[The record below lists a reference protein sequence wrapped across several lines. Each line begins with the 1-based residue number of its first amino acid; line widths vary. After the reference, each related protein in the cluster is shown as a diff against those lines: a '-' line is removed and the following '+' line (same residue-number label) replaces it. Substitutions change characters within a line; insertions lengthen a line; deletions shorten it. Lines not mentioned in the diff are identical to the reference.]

1 MSGKGMRQKLI
12 LILLS
17 FFIISP
23 VFAEDNGRLSS
34 FIHEVEAKAATVKT
48 LTCTLKQ
55 ERHLAIFARPVIF
68 RGRMALEKPDKLR
81 WEFTSPIASVL
92 IFNGAKGIKCSG
104 NSEPQRFNLATDPV
118 MQMVSKQIW
127 TWVNGSYATLQEQY
141 HMVLLEPGPCLVL
154 TANDPKIARAISSV
168 KINFNPDSLQPTT
181 VRIQEPGGDHT
192 VISFSDFILNQ
203 PLNQSLFTR
212 CSSP

>member
-1 MSGKGMRQKLI
+1 MRQQLM
-12 LILLS
+12 LMLLS
-17 FFIISP
+17 LLFIVPS
-23 VFAEDNGRLSS
+23 VFAEDNGKLSL
-34 FIHEVEAKAATVKT
+34 FIHDIEAKAATVKT
-48 LTCTLKQ
+48 LNCTLKQ

-68 RGRMALEKPDKLR
+68 LGRMALEKPDKLR

-92 IFNGAKGIKCSG
+92 IFNGAEGLKCSG
-104 NSEPQRFNLATDPV
+104 NTEPQRFNLLTDPV

-141 HMVLLEPGPCLVL
+141 RMVLLEPGPCLVL

-168 KINFNPDSLQPTT
+168 KISFNPDSLQPTT

-192 VISFSDFILNQ
+192 IISFSDFILNQ
-203 PLNQSLFTR
+203 PLDQSLFTR

>member
-1 MSGKGMRQKLI
+1 MRLKLI
-12 LILLS
+12 LMLLPLL
-17 FFIISP
+17 FIVPP
-23 VFAEDNGRLSS
+23 VFAEDNGKLSS
-34 FIHEVEAKAATVKT
+34 FIHDVEAKAATVKT

-68 RGRMALEKPDKLR
+68 QGRMALEKPDKLR

-92 IFNGAKGIKCSG
+92 IFNGAKGLKCSG
-104 NSEPQRFNLATDPV
+104 NSEPQRFNLATDPI

-141 HMVLLEPGPCLVL
+141 RMVLLEPGPCLVL

-168 KINFNPDSLQPTT
+168 KISFNPDSLQPTT

-203 PLNQSLFTR
+203 PLDQSLFNR
-212 CSSP
+212 CGSP

>member
-1 MSGKGMRQKLI
+1 MRQKLM
-12 LILLS
+12 LMLLPLL
-17 FFIISP
+17 FIVPP
-23 VFAEDNGRLSS
+23 VFAEDNGKLSS
-34 FIHEVEAKAATVKT
+34 FIHDVEAKAATVKT

-68 RGRMALEKPDKLR
+68 QGRMALEKPDKLR

-92 IFNGAKGIKCSG
+92 ILNGDGGLKCSG
-104 NSEPQRFNLATDPV
+104 NSEPQRFNLLTDPV

-127 TWVNGSYATLQEQY
+127 TWVNGSYAILQEQY
-141 HMVLLEPGPCLVL
+141 RVVLLEQGPCLVL

-168 KINFNPDSLQPTT
+168 KISFNPYSLRPTT

-192 VISFSDFILNQ
+192 IISFSDFILNQ
-203 PLNQSLFTR
+203 PMDQSLFTR

>member
-1 MSGKGMRQKLI
+1 MRQKLM
-12 LILLS
+12 LMLLPLL
-17 FFIISP
+17 FIVPP
-23 VFAEDNGRLSS
+23 VFAEDNGKLSS
-34 FIHEVEAKAATVKT
+34 FIHDVEARAATVKT
-48 LTCTLKQ
+48 LTCILKQ

-68 RGRMALEKPDKLR
+68 QGRMALEKPDKLR

-92 IFNGAKGIKCSG
+92 IFNGAKGLKCSG

-141 HMVLLEPGPCLVL
+141 GMVLLEPGPCLVL

-168 KINFNPDSLQPTT
+168 KISFNPDSLQPTT
-181 VRIQEPGGDHT
+181 VRIQEPGGDYT

-203 PLNQSLFTR
+203 PLDQSLFTR

>member
-1 MSGKGMRQKLI
+1 MRRKLV
-12 LILLS
+12 LMLLPLL
-17 FFIISP
+17 FLVPP
-23 VFAEDNGRLSS
+23 VFAEDNGKLLS
-34 FIHEVEAKAATVKT
+34 FIHDVEAKAATVKT

-68 RGRMALEKPDKLR
+68 QGRMALEKPDKLR
-81 WEFTSPIASVL
+81 WEFTNPIASVL
-92 IFNGAKGIKCSG
+92 IFNGTKGLKCSG
-104 NSEPQRFNLATDPV
+104 NSEPQRFNLATDPI

-141 HMVLLEPGPCLVL
+141 HMILLEQGPCLVL
-154 TANDPKIARAISSV
+154 TSNDPKIARAISSV
-168 KINFNPDSLQPTT
+168 KISFNPDSLQPTT

-192 VISFSDFILNQ
+192 VISFNDFVLNQ
-203 PLNQSLFTR
+203 LLDQSLFTR